1 MTRTDKII
9 RFIEE
14 QFLIEFGADVT
25 PQSDLFKDGV
35 IDSFGYIQL
44 MSFLER
50 EFSLNIKSEEFLLD
64 VPATLEALDRFV
76 AERMDEHGA
85 DAGDV
90 TCAG

>member
-1 MTRTDKII
+1 MTRTEKII

-14 QFLIEFGADVT
+14 RFLIEFGAEVT
-25 PQSDLFKDGV
+25 PRSDLFKDGV

-50 EFSLNIKSEEFLLD
+50 EFSLDIRSEEFLLD
-64 VPATLEALDRFV
+64 IPATLEAIDRFV
-76 AERMDEHGA
+76 AERTERTDGGA
-85 DAGDV
+85 